1 MRYLFA
7 DYCLDTQRYEL
18 YQAGVPIALSPKVF
32 QVLAYLVAQGDRVV
46 GKEELLEHL
55 WPGQYVGDGALHSYI
70 MAVRK
75 VLGDRG
81 DRPRWLR
88 TVRGR
93 GYRLVVPAEV
103 QDPVQPTGPPLAVP
117 PPVAECPPPPR
128 AAPPSPVVSPS
139 ALTTTLLAEE
149 YKLVTILCGALTD
162 APALAARLGPE
173 RWYLCSRRWW
183 AWPRRCSSRTWAP

>member
-18 YQAGVPIALSPKVF
+18 HHAGVPIPLSPKVF

-46 GKEELLEHL
+46 RKEELLEHL
-55 WPGQYVGDGALHSYI
+55 WPGQYVGDGTLHSYI

-81 DRPRWLR
+81 DTPRRLR

-93 GYRLVVPAEV
+93 GYRLVVPVEV
-103 QDPVQPTGPPLAVP
+103 QDPMRPTGTPSAVSPPAVEVSP
-117 PPVAECPPPPR
+117 PP
-128 AAPPSPVVSPS
+128 AAPSPWLGSRPRCPCMPCRGCWGGTPGWRGG
-139 ALTTTLLAEE
+139 APEPAAPLWDARGNGRCC
-149 YKLVTILCGALTD
+149 TIT
-162 APALAARLGPE
+162 
-173 RWYLCSRRWW
+173 
-183 AWPRRCSSRTWAP
+183 